1 MKEVILAKI
10 GNAAKA
16 LTSKRVYA
24 TAAGMLLMSIV
35 ESPVAM
41 ICTTVIACVYI
52 ICETKNKS

>member
-1 MKEVILAKI
+1 MKEAILAKL

-24 TAAGMLLMSIV
+24 TAGGMLMMSVV
-35 ESPVAM
+35 ESPTA
-41 ICTTVIACVYI
+41 TVCVTIIACVYI